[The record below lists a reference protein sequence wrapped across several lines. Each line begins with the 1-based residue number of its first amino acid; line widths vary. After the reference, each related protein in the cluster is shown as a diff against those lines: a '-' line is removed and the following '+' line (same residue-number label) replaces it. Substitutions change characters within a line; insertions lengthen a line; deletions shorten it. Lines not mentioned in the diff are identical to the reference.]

1 MLVIVLGILHKD
13 YYIII
18 SMLFLALFPGCHSCL
33 SLNVLSI
40 VLSMRQSGYFLLTYL
55 LDHWSSLLLCPVS
68 LLLSSQHLSCSLLP
82 DFLASQPIAAVEST
96 NALRANMGRISHL
109 PLNASLLFGILTLKS
124 W

>member
-18 SMLFLALFPGCHSCL
+18 SMLFLSLFPGCHSCL

-82 DFLASQPIAAVEST
+82 DFLASQPLAAVEST
-96 NALRANMGRISHL
+96 NALRVNMGRISHL
-109 PLNASLLFGILTLKS
+109 SLNASLLFGILTLKS